1 MVSAVAYWLR
11 NKPGHFSAW
20 QQKEIIMNATVQSMP
35 SAAATT
41 KPLWAAVGVLGIA
54 VVAMGASLVY
64 VQTRPA
70 DGHVALAA
78 MAAPEIGRASCR
90 ERV

>member
-1 MVSAVAYWLR
+1 
-11 NKPGHFSAW
+11 
-20 QQKEIIMNATVQSMP
+20 MNATVQSMP
-35 SAAATT
+35 SAAANT
-41 KPLWAAVGVLGIA
+41 KPLWAAVGVLGFA

-78 MAAPEIGRASCR
+78 GIMARLSVSVMPISSQRSSSNRSRLTLWSGQAG
-90 ERV
+90 